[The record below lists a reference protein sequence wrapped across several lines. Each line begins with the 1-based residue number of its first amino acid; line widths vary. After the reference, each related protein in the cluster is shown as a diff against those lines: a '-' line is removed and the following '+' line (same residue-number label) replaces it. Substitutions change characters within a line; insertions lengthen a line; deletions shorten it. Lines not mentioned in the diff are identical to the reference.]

1 MHESLDSDLAA
12 ANPTK
17 GHLGGGHGRVD
28 GGEHR
33 SDGHHSGDD
42 IGRDKHVG
50 NRSEVDG
57 RIGCG
62 GTCHGGEGCAVLGE
76 LLEGQHDISF
86 FKKPG
91 NRPDGLVYPRRIRL
105 NTEPAPRATR

>member
-1 MHESLDSDLAA
+1 MAYPAGFMHESLDSRLAA

-28 GGEHR
+28 GGENG
-33 SDGHHSGDD
+33 SDGQHSGDD
-42 IGRDKHVG
+42 VGCGELVG
-50 NRSEVDG
+50 NGSEVDG

-62 GTCHGGEGCAVLGE
+62 GTGHGGEDCAVLGG

-86 FKKPG
+86 FK
-91 NRPDGLVYPRRIRL
+91 NRETARTVWSTHDG
-105 NTEPAPRATR
+105 